1 MVAEGLSFCPRPYLS
16 QGGKLSADRGDNPSP
31 ANAGYVHG
39 HSPVESQRLRDQA
52 TTLAQLLHHD
62 SFFRPPGL
70 VLEAGCGTGEQ
81 TAILA
86 DQNPECTFVSIDIAG
101 ESLAMAEKALRS
113 RGIQNVRFQPAD
125 VFNLPFARESF
136 DHIFVCFLLEHIRAP
151 MTALK
156 ALRKVLKPGGTITVI
171 EGDHGSAYYHPRSE
185 AAQATI
191 QCLID
196 VQAALGGNSLIG
208 RELYPLLV
216 FAGFQGCSVSPRV
229 VYADASRPEMVD
241 GFTRKTFIAMVEG
254 VREQAVTRGLISR
267 DEWTKGIA
275 DLYRTAGPEG
285 TFSYTF
291 FKAVARKP

>member
-1 MVAEGLSFCPRPYLS
+1 MGTHP
-16 QGGKLSADRGDNPSP
+16 KDNLPGT
-31 ANAGYVHG
+31 NAGYVHG
-39 HSPVESQRLRDQA
+39 HSPTESQRLRDQA
-52 TTLAQLLHHD
+52 TTLAQLLHND

-86 DQNPECTFVSIDIAG
+86 IQNPESTFVSIDIAG
-101 ESLAMAEKALRS
+101 ESLATAEKAIRS
-113 RGIQNVRFQPAD
+113 QGIQNVQFRPAD
-125 VFNLPFARESF
+125 VFNLPFAQESF
-136 DHIFVCFLLEHIRAP
+136 DHVFVCFLLEHISEPLNALQ
-151 MTALK
+151 ALK
-156 ALRKVLKPGGTITVI
+156 KVLKRGGTITVI
-171 EGDHGSAYYHPRSE
+171 EGDHGSAYYHPRSQ

-196 VQAALGGNSLIG
+196 IQAALGGNSLIG

-216 FAGFQGCSVSPRV
+216 SAGFQGCSVSPRV

-254 VREQAVTRGLISR
+254 VREQAIARGLISQ
-267 DEWTKGIA
+267 DGWTRGIA
-275 DLYRTAGPEG
+275 DLYRTAGPDG

-291 FKAVARKP
+291 FKAVASKP